1 MTLRGLPDL
10 WHCPHCGAA
19 FTSRNQWHACGTFS
33 LETLSDRS
41 APFVRELYE
50 AFREEVEQCGP
61 VTIVPQRSRVVFMVR
76 MRFAALMP
84 RKAGLRGHLVL
95 AARHEAPCF
104 DKIESL
110 SRHNHL
116 HLFRL
121 TAPEQLD
128 AVFQHW
134 IGEAYQ
140 TGQQAHLQPGGAT
153 PGLLTHPLPD

>member
-1 MTLRGLPDL
+1 MNTHPDL
-10 WHCPHCGAA
+10 WYCPRCGAA

-33 LETLSDRS
+33 LEALFARS
-41 APFVRELYE
+41 EPIVRALYE
-50 AFREEVEQCGP
+50 AFREQVEACVP

-84 RKAGLRGHLVL
+84 RKACLRGHLVL

-104 DKIESL
+104 DQIESL

-128 AVFQHW
+128 AAFHHW
-134 IGEAYQ
+134 VCEAYRVGRQ
-140 TGQQAHLQPGGAT
+140 EHRPPGTA
-153 PGLLTHPLPD
+153 